1 VRIAAIESLAATA
14 ALERFDVILD
24 RVAAVTRDPALADQA
39 ARYKAG
45 L

>member
-1 VRIAAIESLAATA
+1 LL
-14 ALERFDVILD
+14 LEGRLVILD